1 MVAAAGVLY
10 FLLGVF
16 LSMLDAKRLH
26 ILSKEFAL
34 EFAGSD
40 NFLYRRK
47 SYMMWLSAGHI
58 FCFGVSSTI
67 WPYLVWSR
75 VRL

>member
-1 MVAAAGVLY
+1 MAVVGVIY

-16 LSMLDAKRLH
+16 VSMLDLKRLH

-40 NFLYRRK
+40 DFLYRRK
-47 SYMMWLSAGHI
+47 LYMMWLSAGHI
-58 FCFGVSSTI
+58 FCFGVSSAI